1 MHMEL
6 NSIFS
11 LSPNVFDNYNY
22 KLIFFEELGLNLHPK
37 NLSKLL
43 KLLKPKQKVFLKRKT
58 QPSLIITIL

>member
-1 MHMEL
+1 
-6 NSIFS
+6 
-11 LSPNVFDNYNY
+11 
-22 KLIFFEELGLNLHPK
+22 LHPK